1 MFTISNSR
9 LTVTASSHGAELQS
23 IKNRRNHEYLWQGDD
38 RFWGR
43 RSPILFPI
51 VGSLWQGR
59 YRVGENEY
67 QLPRHGFARD
77 MDFQLVEKSKTRLVF
92 ELTETPD
99 TLPLYPYRFGLR
111 VGYELQGS
119 DLRVIWEVHN
129 RDSRRIYFSIG
140 GHPAFRLPGCTKG
153 KPVEGTLSFETTDNV
168 LSPWWMEKAEIG
180 QQGCL
185 REERNPLDTDADAR
199 LHFTE
204 DTFSRDALVIDR
216 SQLRSVSI
224 LTQTG
229 RPVVKVSFETPAVGI
244 WKPYGKQAPFICI
257 EPWYGVADRIGFD
270 GQLKEKYL
278 INALQPG
285 GTFQGGYTMSFM

>member
-1 MFTISNSR
+1 MNTISNSK

-23 IKNRRNHEYLWQGDD
+23 IRNSRGHEYLWQGDA

-67 QLPRHGFARD
+67 ELPRHGFARD

-99 TLPLYPYRFGLR
+99 TLALYPYRFGLR
-111 VGYELQGS
+111 VGYELQAS
-119 DLRVIWEVHN
+119 VVRVTWEVHN
-129 RDSRRIYFSIG
+129 RDSRRIYFSVG
-140 GHPAFRLPGCTKG
+140 GHPAFRIPGCKKG
-153 KPVEGTLSFETTDNV
+153 KPVEGTLSLETTDNV

-199 LHFTE
+199 LHFNE
-204 DTFSRDALVIDR
+204 ETFSHDALVIDR

-224 LTQTG
+224 LTAAG

-244 WKPYGKQAPFICI
+244 WKPYGTNAPFVCI

-285 GTFQGGYTMSFM
+285 GTFQGGYTMTFM

>member
-1 MFTISNSR
+1 MFTISNSK
-9 LTVTASSHGAELQS
+9 LQVIASAHGAELQS
-23 IKNRRNHEYLWQGDD
+23 IRNSRGHEYLWQGDA

-67 QLPRHGFARD
+67 ELPRHGFARD
-77 MDFQLVEKSKTRLVF
+77 MDFHLVEKSKTHLVF
-92 ELTETPD
+92 ELTETPE
-99 TLPLYPYRFGLR
+99 TLSLYPYRFGLR
-111 VGYELQGS
+111 VGYELQAN
-119 DLRVIWEVHN
+119 DVRVMWEVHN
-129 RDSRRIYFSIG
+129 RDSRRIYFSVG
-140 GHPAFRLPGCTKG
+140 GHPAFRLPGCKKG
-153 KPVEGTLSFETTDNV
+153 EPVKGTLSFETTDNV

-180 QQGCL
+180 EQGCL

-204 DTFSRDALVIDR
+204 ETFSRDAIVIDR

-224 LTQTG
+224 LTAAG

-244 WKPYGKQAPFICI
+244 WKPYGTNAPFICI

-285 GTFQGGYTMSFM
+285 GTFQGGYTMRFM